1 MQAQAQGIDL
11 LVRPRFTRVVDL
23 SEKKTDIH
31 RAYELVSE
39 NEARN
44 EQIIQDV
51 RCCIQENRTPV
62 ILTKLKKHAKL
73 LYDALSEEADRVF
86 LLYGDNKQTQNQ
98 EIRRA
103 MRDTPR
109 EKTMIVV
116 ATGQKI
122 GEGFDCPR
130 LDTLMLVASPVK
142 FDGRLIQYVGRLN
155 RTYEG
160 KTNVIVYDYVEAHI
174 PMFDNQYRN
183 RLAAYKRIGYRIQSG
198 DTAEKQTVN
207 SIFDRGNYTEV
218 FEQDLVE
225 AEREIV
231 VASPG
236 LRWRKVERMLSLLA
250 TRQEAGVNLF
260 DNSDELRMLIRRMRV
275 SGVEVVLT
283 ESENEHYAVMD
294 GKLVWHGGMNLLGR
308 EGAWD
313 NLIGGKHPG
322 CNGVAGDDG
331 GSEIP
336 PTTIL

>member
-1 MQAQAQGIDL
+1 M
-11 LVRPRFTRVVDL
+11 
-23 SEKKTDIH
+23 
-31 RAYELVSE
+31 
-39 NEARN
+39 
-44 EQIIQDV
+44 
-51 RCCIQENRTPV
+51 
-62 ILTKLKKHAKL
+62 
-73 LYDALSEEADRVF
+73 
-86 LLYGDNKQTQNQ
+86 
-98 EIRRA
+98 
-103 MRDTPR
+103 
-109 EKTMIVV
+109 
-116 ATGQKI
+116 
-122 GEGFDCPR
+122 
-130 LDTLMLVASPVK
+130 
-142 FDGRLIQYVGRLN
+142 
-155 RTYEG
+155 
-160 KTNVIVYDYVEAHI
+160 IVYDYVDAHI

-336 PTTIL
+336 PNHNSVNAIVFQKVKQARPGTFLPGRVCCYPVIFPMYLTLISCPSTVRSVRMYLKVRSGHIFFTIWPPMDPASREVREPL

>member
-1 MQAQAQGIDL
+1 
-11 LVRPRFTRVVDL
+11 
-23 SEKKTDIH
+23 
-31 RAYELVSE
+31 
-39 NEARN
+39 
-44 EQIIQDV
+44 
-51 RCCIQENRTPV
+51 
-62 ILTKLKKHAKL
+62 
-73 LYDALSEEADRVF
+73 
-86 LLYGDNKQTQNQ
+86 
-98 EIRRA
+98 
-103 MRDTPR
+103 
-109 EKTMIVV
+109 MIVV

-130 LDTLMLVASPVK
+130 LDTLMLASPVK

-160 KTNVIVYDYVEAHI
+160 KTNVIVYDYVDAHI

-198 DTAEKQTVN
+198 DKAEKQTVN

-336 PTTIL
+336 PNHNSVNAIVFQKVKQARPGTFLPGRVCCYPVIFPMYLTLTSCPSAVRSVRMYLKVRSGHIFFTIWPPMDPASREVREPL